1 MNTSTKSLWAPVARF
16 LANPSLVALV
26 AFGISLIAIFYFL
39 GEWLLPVIISIA
51 LAYLLEGVV
60 GKLERIGVRRGIAV
74 ALVYFIFIAAIL
86 YLTIVLLPAIIDQA
100 KLLIGA
106 LPDYFQR
113 TQEYILLLPH
123 KFPTAFSESGVQSLL
138 DSLNGEIANFSKS
151 LSGKLFYSVFVIIK
165 VCQEVIDLDDAS
177 CCFFLVIAVSSNE
190 RRIDKLNDHG

>member
-1 MNTSTKSLWAPVARF
+1 MNTSTKSLWAPFARF
-16 LANPSLVALV
+16 LANPSLVAMFSFV
-26 AFGISLIAIFYFL
+26 ISLIAIFYFL

-123 KFPTAFSESGVQSLL
+123 KFPTAFS
-138 DSLNGEIANFSKS
+138 
-151 LSGKLFYSVFVIIK
+151 
-165 VCQEVIDLDDAS
+165 
-177 CCFFLVIAVSSNE
+177 
-190 RRIDKLNDHG
+190 